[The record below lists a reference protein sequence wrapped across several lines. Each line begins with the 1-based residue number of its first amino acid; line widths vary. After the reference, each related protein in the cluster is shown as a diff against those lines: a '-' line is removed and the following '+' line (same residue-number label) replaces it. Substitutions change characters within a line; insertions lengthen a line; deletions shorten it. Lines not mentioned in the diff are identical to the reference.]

1 MHAAI
6 GSFVDARLCNPEII
20 PASERHAK
28 NFAFTSNQQ
37 SNKIAALFTNMY
49 KHIF

>member
-20 PASERHAK
+20 TASERHAK

-37 SNKIAALFTNMY
+37 SNKIAARVIY
-49 KHIF
+49 QYV